1 MKVFFGGS
9 ALGFRAN
16 KSDYLE
22 IRRFILDLGHGLT
35 RDWIDEE
42 LKGEI
47 KRSHNEMYELTEK
60 AIKSA
65 DSVILDYSYNISAV
79 GQQLLL
85 ALEKGIPTLLLAK
98 DSKNTKDSPLSDW
111 FISSRHHKYL
121 KKQKYTKKNQ
131 SKIITDFLAWVKDN
145 KSIIRFNLEV
155 EKELDDYLKEKAK
168 HNKSSKSEEIR
179 KLILADIK
187 ASTNRQ
193 PRGA

>member
-1 MKVFFGGS
+1 MKIFFGGS
-9 ALGFRAN
+9 APGFRTN
-16 KSDYLE
+16 KRDYLK
-22 IRRFILDLGHGLT
+22 IRKSILDLGYGLT

-42 LKGEI
+42 LKGKV

-85 ALEKGIPTLLLAK
+85 ALERGVPTLLLAK
-98 DSKNTKDSPLSDW
+98 DSKDTKDSPLSDW

-121 KKQKYTKKNQ
+121 KKQKYTRKNLR
-131 SKIITDFLAWVKDN
+131 KIIADFLTWVENN
-145 KSIIRFNLEV
+145 KSIVRFNLEV

-168 HNKSSKSEEIR
+168 QNKTSKSEEIR
-179 KLILADIK
+179 RLILAEIN
-187 ASTNRQ
+187 APTNR
-193 PRGA
+193 